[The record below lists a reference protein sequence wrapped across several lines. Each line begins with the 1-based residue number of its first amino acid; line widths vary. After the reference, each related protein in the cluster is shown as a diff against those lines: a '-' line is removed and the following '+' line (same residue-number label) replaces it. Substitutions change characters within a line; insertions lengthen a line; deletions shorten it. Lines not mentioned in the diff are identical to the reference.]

1 MWVYLANFLKS
12 LIWKQKQVK
21 FINIIIYFDVH
32 LKEIE
37 AVCRCRF
44 FSALLF
50 SNSVLNNKKLARYN
64 AILSGLSAEIRG
76 FVG

>member
-1 MWVYLANFLKS
+1 M
-12 LIWKQKQVK
+12 
-21 FINIIIYFDVH
+21 H

-37 AVCRCRF
+37 AVCLCRF